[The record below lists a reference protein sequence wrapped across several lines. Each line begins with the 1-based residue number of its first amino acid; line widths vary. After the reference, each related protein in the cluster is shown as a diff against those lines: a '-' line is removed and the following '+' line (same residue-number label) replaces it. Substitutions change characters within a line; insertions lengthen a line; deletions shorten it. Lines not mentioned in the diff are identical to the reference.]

1 MVALATAAALLFAPT
16 GATQSCS
23 ASTAGPL
30 TCTSGTT
37 SMLATE
43 GLWVLAP
50 LSLPAV
56 ACLLPVVLRSP
67 LAARMVA
74 ISLFAY
80 CLLTGFTIGL
90 FFVPVAVAAVVRI
103 AVWCDMGVPF
113 SSGRTG
119 CGASGVPFVGGGVM
133 LASRQTLASP
143 VPRR

>member
-50 LSLPAV
+50 LSLPAL
-56 ACLLPVVLRSP
+56 ACVLPVVLRSP
-67 LAARMVA
+67 LAARLVA

-90 FFVPVAVAAVVRI
+90 FFVPVAVAALVLAFRRPNETPN
-103 AVWCDMGVPF
+103 APSAQG
-113 SSGRTG
+113 SSP
-119 CGASGVPFVGGGVM
+119 A
-133 LASRQTLASP
+133 
-143 VPRR
+143 